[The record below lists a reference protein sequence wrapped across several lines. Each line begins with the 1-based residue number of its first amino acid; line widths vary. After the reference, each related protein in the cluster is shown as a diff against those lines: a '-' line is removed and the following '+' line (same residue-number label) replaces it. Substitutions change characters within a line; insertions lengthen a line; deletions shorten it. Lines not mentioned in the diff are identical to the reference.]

1 MSGILITYDDG
12 TRMDDVNEL
21 ILMLTPKETP
31 LLSGMKKTKASQ
43 TWHEWLEETHNVG
56 ADNAVPEGATFGTAD
71 QTVASRVGN
80 TVQIF
85 EKVFEVSSTEQWVKK
100 YGTDNMFMHQKEKAM
115 IETGLDAE
123 LTILRGSRASG
134 NNAGASARRLA
145 GLYNFITTL
154 ASTVA
159 SGTKLTESL
168 FNDAL
173 EAMVNQ
179 DNGAEVMRELE
190 CYVGSRLKRV
200 ISAYT
205 AGSTK
210 NVNSADKRLTN
221 VTDVYE
227 SDYGIVK
234 IFYHRYALSTTNSNA
249 TALFVDMSRLAI
261 AIGEEIHQ
269 LSDAEVAQTKH
280 GKMGVIRG
288 ELTLEVRGERHM
300 NQLVGLD
307 TSFN

>member
-12 TRMDDVNEL
+12 TRIDDVNEL

-31 LLSGMKKTKASQ
+31 LLSGMKKTKATQ
-43 TWHEWLEETHNVG
+43 TWHEWLQETCNVG
-56 ADNAVPEGATFGTAD
+56 AHNAVPEGASFGTAN
-71 QTVASRVGN
+71 QSVPSRIGN
-80 TVQIF
+80 ITQIF
-85 EKVFEVSSTEQWVKK
+85 EKVIEVSSTEQWVKK
-100 YGTDNMFMHQKEKAM
+100 YGVENQFQHQKEKAM
-115 IETGLDAE
+115 IEIGLDVE
-123 LTILRGSRASG
+123 LAILRGSIATG
-134 NNAGASARRLA
+134 NAGGASARKLA
-145 GLYNFITTL
+145 GLYNYITTL
-154 ASTVA
+154 ASTVT

-179 DNGAEVMRELE
+179 NNGAEVVRELE

-234 IFYHRYALSTTNSNA
+234 IFFHRYALSATNSNA
-249 TALFVDMSRLAI
+249 TALFVDMSRLAV

-288 ELTLEVRGERHM
+288 ELTLEVRGESQM
-300 NQLVGLD
+300 NKLVGLD